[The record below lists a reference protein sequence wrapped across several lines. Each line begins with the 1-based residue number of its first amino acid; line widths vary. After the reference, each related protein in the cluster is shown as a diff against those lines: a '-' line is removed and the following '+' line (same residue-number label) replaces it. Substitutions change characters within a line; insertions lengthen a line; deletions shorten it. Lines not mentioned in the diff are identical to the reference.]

1 MRYMYDTFRLL
12 AASLPTYDVVLWLLG
27 AAQMAVRHY
36 IINSSFINTSNI
48 KYIVIEIFRIL
59 TFFLLCLSMTSV
71 AKCQLLYNSEKFL
84 GPPSFSPPLLVH
96 PLSISSFTL
105 PPFLVFRLLVL
116 HSLLF
121 IHL

>member
-48 KYIVIEIFRIL
+48 KYIAIEIFRIL
-59 TFFLLCLSMTSV
+59 TVFFFCV
-71 AKCQLLYNSEKFL
+71 
-84 GPPSFSPPLLVH
+84 
-96 PLSISSFTL
+96 
-105 PPFLVFRLLVL
+105 
-116 HSLLF
+116 
-121 IHL
+121 